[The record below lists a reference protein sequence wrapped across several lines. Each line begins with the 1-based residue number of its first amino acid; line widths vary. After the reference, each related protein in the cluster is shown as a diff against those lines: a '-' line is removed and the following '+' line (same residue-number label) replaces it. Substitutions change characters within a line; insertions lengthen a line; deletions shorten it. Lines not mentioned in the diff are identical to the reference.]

1 MDGSLRCFVARQ
13 LLLQIYPLS
22 SVRYPHLKLRLC
34 KKHDKYEVCLFMD
47 YVVMIVIIIV
57 MIVDILCTIICV
69 VVTIHDCVWLRW
81 FWINFEHWF
90 QWWFWWPGGSGGGA
104 GDLSAL
110 GVTCISQC
118 WHFASFN
125 YPQNDDGNGNL
136 TLQQDQEFIVV
147 PICSDRSSLGYH
159 ALLLVLLSFVACS
172 VTVGARKLC
181 TQ

>member
-1 MDGSLRCFVARQ
+1 
-13 LLLQIYPLS
+13 
-22 SVRYPHLKLRLC
+22 
-34 KKHDKYEVCLFMD
+34 
-47 YVVMIVIIIV
+47 MIVIIIV
-57 MIVDILCTIICV
+57 MVVDILCTIICV
-69 VVTIHDCVWLRW
+69 IVTILDLLCVIEMILDK
-81 FWINFEHWF
+81 FWALVPVVV
-90 QWWFWWPGGSGGGA
+90 WWPGGSGGA

-136 TLQQDQEFIVV
+136 TLQQDQEFIMVCL
-147 PICSDRSSLGYH
+147 CSDRSSLGYH
-159 ALLLVLLSFVACS
+159 ALLLMLLSFVACS